1 MKMVRAVIRLEST
14 ELVVDALA
22 ASGFVALTKIQ
33 AFGRGKQKGI
43 DSGNVHYDELPKN
56 LLMLVVE
63 DEHVPQVLEVVQKQA
78 KTGNFGDGKVFVS
91 PVDTVFTI
99 RTGQEGV

>member
-1 MKMVRAVIRLEST
+1 MKMVRAVIRPEST

>member
-1 MKMVRAVIRLEST
+1 MKMVRAVIRPEST

-78 KTGNFGDGKVFVS
+78 KTGSFGDGKVFVS

>member
-1 MKMVRAVIRLEST
+1 MKMVRAVIRPEST

-63 DEHVPQVLEVVQKQA
+63 DEHIPQVLEVVQKQA

>member
-1 MKMVRAVIRLEST
+1 MKMVRAVLRPENT

-22 ASGFVALTKIQ
+22 ASGFVALTKVQ

-91 PVDTVFTI
+91 PVETAFTI
-99 RTGQEGV
+99 RTGLEGI

>member
-1 MKMVRAVIRLEST
+1 MKMVRAVLRPENT

-22 ASGFVALTKIQ
+22 AAGFVALTKVQ

-63 DEHVPQVLEVVQKQA
+63 DEHVPQVLEIVQQHA

-91 PVDTVFTI
+91 PVETVFTI

>member
-1 MKMVRAVIRLEST
+1 MKMVRAVIRPEST

-22 ASGFVALTKIQ
+22 ASGFVALTRIQ

-63 DEHVPQVLEVVQKQA
+63 DEHVAQVLDVVQKQA
-78 KTGNFGDGKVFVS
+78 KTGSFGDGKVFVS
-91 PVDTVFTI
+91 PVETVFTI

>member
-1 MKMVRAVIRLEST
+1 MKMVRAVLRPENT

-22 ASGFVALTKIQ
+22 ASGFVALTKVQ

-63 DEHVPQVLEVVQKQA
+63 DEHVPQVLEAVQKQA

-91 PVDTVFTI
+91 PVETVFTI
-99 RTGQEGV
+99 RTGLEGI

>member
-1 MKMVRAVIRLEST
+1 MKMVRAIVRPEST
-14 ELVVDALA
+14 ENVVEGLA

-33 AFGRGKQKGI
+33 AFGRGKQKGL
-43 DSGNVHYDELPKN
+43 DSGSVHYDELPKN

-78 KTGNFGDGKVFVS
+78 KTGNYGDGKVFVT
-91 PVDTVFTI
+91 PVETVFTI
-99 RTGQEGV
+99 RTGLEGI

>member
-1 MKMVRAVIRLEST
+1 MKMVRAVLRPENT

-22 ASGFVALTKIQ
+22 ASGFVALTKVQ

-91 PVDTVFTI
+91 PVETVFTI
-99 RTGQEGV
+99 RTGLEGI

>member
-1 MKMVRAVIRLEST
+1 MKMVRAVIRPEST

-63 DEHVPQVLEVVQKQA
+63 DEHVPQVLEVVQQQA